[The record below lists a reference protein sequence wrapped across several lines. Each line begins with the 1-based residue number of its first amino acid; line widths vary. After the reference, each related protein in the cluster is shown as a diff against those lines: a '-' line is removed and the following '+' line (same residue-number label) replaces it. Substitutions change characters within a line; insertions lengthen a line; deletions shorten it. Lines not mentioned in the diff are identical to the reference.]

1 MHNSVLQFWFEEI
14 SPGQWFRGTPALDE
28 SLRKRFGDLLASA
41 RRGEL
46 AAWRDTAQG
55 RLAEIILLDQ
65 FSRNIYRGTA
75 DAFSADVLALVL
87 AQEAVRAGCDRE
99 LNASMRAFLYMPY
112 MHSESA
118 LIHRET
124 LRLFNQPG
132 LEKTYVN
139 EVEHKAIIDRFGRY
153 PQRNKALGRTSTPDE
168 AQFLAQ
174 RPTSW

>member
-1 MHNSVLQFWFEEI
+1 MYNSVIQFWFEEI
-14 SPGQWFRGTPALDE
+14 SPGQWFKGGPALDE
-28 SLRKRFGDLLASA
+28 TLRRRFGYLLASA
-41 RRGEL
+41 RCGEL
-46 AAWRDTAQG
+46 AAWRSTPQG

-99 LNASMRAFLYMPY
+99 LSADMRAFLYMPY

-118 LIHRET
+118 KIHEEA

-132 LEKTYVN
+132 LEKTFAY

-153 PQRNKALGRTSTPDE
+153 PQRNKALGRESTSEE
-168 AQFLAQ
+168 AQFLARQ
-174 RPTSW
+174 SLSW